1 MHVFEQI
8 VERGHERVCF
18 HHDPVTGLKAI
29 VAIHNTVLGNALGGT
44 RRWYYETENDAL
56 WDVLRLSQGMTY
68 KSAGAGLPM
77 GGAKSIIMLPKPGH
91 KATEAEARAMGRF
104 VDTFQGVY
112 IAAEDVGVNTQY
124 VDWMASETKHV
135 MGGEKVSTGGDP
147 SPHTAQGVVNA
158 MKAALKFLGKKA
170 DFSGLTIALQG
181 VGNVGYNVARILSAA
196 GARIIAAD
204 INKTNLD
211 RTVRDCNATAVTEEQ
226 ILTAKCDIL
235 SPCALGGVVDGH
247 IANQLRCEM
256 LVPGANN
263 VLDDPNEDGVILKSR
278 GILYVPDF
286 IANAGGVIHL
296 AGIYLG
302 YSKQQLAAKIAD
314 IEQTSLQVLR
324 DAESGTSTHAAAVA
338 LSERRIAEGA
348 AKYSVSKRKHNGG
361 GTGGGGLRTQG
372 TSTEELVAG

>member
-1 MHVFEQI
+1 
-8 VERGHERVCF
+8 
-18 HHDPVTGLKAI
+18 
-29 VAIHNTVLGNALGGT
+29 
-44 RRWYYETENDAL
+44 
-56 WDVLRLSQGMTY
+56 
-68 KSAGAGLPM
+68 M

-348 AKYSVSKRKHNGG
+348 AKYSVSNRKHNGG